1 MTPKIVSISS
11 IDPEEFEKA
20 DIFSPQSSDMKQEL
34 EIVGVVSTD
43 SPVCF
48 AMVEIR
54 QKAKQRAMQ
63 LLPQFK
69 ESIMSANKFKPKIMT
84 FNKFCIVD
92 WVTFTKRFYKHELY
106 IWVENSK
113 ETTHSIA
120 VITESKT
127 TPYPDYIDVNDM
139 GILDLPQAK
148 IFENLNLK
156 IGSPRC
162 PFILW
167 CNGKYWEILGK
178 LSNTSQVNWKNSLW
192 LKFYDVNFLWT
203 SL

>member
-11 IDPEEFEKA
+11 IDPEDFEKA
-20 DIFSPQSSDMKQEL
+20 DIISLENYEVKQEL
-34 EIVGVVSTD
+34 EIVGEVSAE
-43 SPVCF
+43 SPVSF
-48 AMVEIR
+48 AMVEMR

-69 ESIMSANKFKPKIMT
+69 ESIINANSFRPTVMT

-92 WVTFTKRFYKHELY
+92 WVSFTQRFYKHDLF
-106 IWVENSK
+106 IWVENSM
-113 ETTHSIA
+113 ETKHSIA
-120 VITESKT
+120 IITDTKSI
-127 TPYPDYIDVNDM
+127 PYHDYIDVNDM

-148 IFENLNLK
+148 IFENLNIKL
-156 IGSPRC
+156 GSPKC

-178 LSNTSQVNWKNSLW
+178 LTNANTVIIKMLIFFVSI
-192 LKFYDVNFLWT
+192 
-203 SL
+203 